1 MNIAG
6 KKQSGPGKKDGQPS
20 LGTFLRIIV
29 PLFLTF
35 ILFAV
40 CVFLIFVPSL
50 KHHLIEQKKAMVSDL
65 NDSNCTLTASLL
77 SEYHQRVLSGELTLE
92 DAQHRAM
99 DRIRNLRYGPKG
111 EAFFWIIDQHRR
123 VIVQPVMPW
132 LEGKDLSSLTS
143 PQVKQLIEE
152 CVRIANTQGSGCVKY
167 HEPSPSSMGKAFPGL
182 SYVRLFSPWKW
193 IIGTGIDVA
202 DITDHIDAISGR
214 IFRISAGF
222 LVTFLVLSLYITAQ
236 SILSE
241 RKREQMGKALRLD
254 SLRLKKLREL
264 NQMAEASLSDLTEF
278 SLSEAIQL
286 TQSQVGYLVFLTEDE
301 KEATLYTWSNDT
313 IQDCKIIDKNG
324 LCHQE
329 KTKLWTQTVRKRETI
344 IINDYQPKSEG
355 DKFPAGHIRIIRYMS
370 VPVFDRGRIVAV
382 AGVGNKAEDYND
394 SDIRQMNL
402 LMDGMWK
409 IIQRKASE
417 EALRQSE
424 ERYRL
429 LMENASDI
437 IWTLQLPD
445 MHFLY
450 VSPSVE
456 TILGYTPEQIQQL
469 GLKDINIIAPEYLD
483 RFIGMISE
491 EMAKEGDSEVDP
503 RRSWSTQ
510 VEQVRKDGSFVWT
523 EIKASF
529 LRDEAGRANRVLGVT
544 RDITQRRRI
553 ERRLQQ
559 SQKMEAIGTLA
570 GGIAHDFNNILS
582 SILGFTEL
590 ARLQCN
596 ADPDVIK
603 SLDKIYS
610 AGIRARD
617 LIRHILIFSRQQEI
631 RREPLVIMPL
641 VKECLTFI
649 RASIPKNIE
658 IIQKL
663 DAHDITVV
671 ADASQI
677 HQIIMNL
684 CTNAAHAMEGKN
696 GIIEVGLK
704 SIRIENWEEIRI
716 KGLDPGN
723 YIELSITDS
732 GCGIPKPV
740 MDRIYEPFFTTK
752 DKGQGTGMG
761 LSIVHGIV
769 KDMGGGISAYSE
781 PGKGSVFKIYLPAG
795 TGKGEST
802 VFPGLPL
809 TKESGRILMVD
820 DEEDIVI
827 SGRLILMTM
836 GYEVTGV
843 TDSLEALEI
852 FKKDPQAFDL
862 VLSDLTMPR
871 MTGIQLIREIRKLRR
886 DIPIIL
892 STGFSD
898 VTSAAAKKG
907 GAFAVIMKPLIA
919 RELAEAVRAAL
930 NPKTL

>member
-1 MNIAG
+1 MKIAD
-6 KKQSGPGKKDGQPS
+6 KKQFEPGKKVRQPT
-20 LGTFLRIIV
+20 LAIFLRIIV

-35 ILFAV
+35 ISFAL
-40 CVFLIFVPSL
+40 CIFLICIPSL
-50 KHHLIEQKKAMVSDL
+50 KHHLIEQKKTMVREL

-99 DRIRNLRYGPKG
+99 ERIRNLRYGPKG
-111 EAFFWIIDQHRR
+111 EAFFWIIDQDQR
-123 VIVQPVMPW
+123 VLVQPVMPW
-132 LEGKDLSSLTS
+132 LEGKAPSSLADS
-143 PQVKQLIEE
+143 PTKKMIVE
-152 CVRIANTQGSGCVKY
+152 CVRLSNTQGSGYVNY
-167 HEPSPSSMGKAFPGL
+167 QGVLPGSSGKTFPGL
-182 SYVRLFSPWKW
+182 SYVRLFRPWQW
-193 IIGTGIDVA
+193 IIGTGIEVA
-202 DITDHIDAISGR
+202 DVKDHIDAIAGR
-214 IFRISAGF
+214 IFRIFIGF
-222 LVTFLVLSLYITAQ
+222 LTIFLVLFLYITVQ

-241 RKREQMGKALRLD
+241 RKRGRVEKAHRLD
-254 SLRLKKLREL
+254 TLRLKKLREL

-313 IQDCKIIDKNG
+313 IQDCKVTDKKG
-324 LCHQE
+324 RCHQE
-329 KTKLWTQTVRKRETI
+329 RSKLWMQAVLERKTV
-344 IINDYQPKSEG
+344 IINDYHQKLEEN
-355 DKFPAGHIRIIRYMS
+355 KFPAGHIRITRYMN
-370 VPVFDRGRIVAV
+370 VPVFDSGRIVAV
-382 AGVGNKAEDYND
+382 AGVGNKAENYND

-424 ERYRL
+424 DRYRL

-445 MHFLY
+445 MNFLY
-450 VSPSVE
+450 VSLSVE
-456 TILGYTPEQIQQL
+456 TILGYTPEQIQKL
-469 GLKDINIIAPEYLD
+469 GLKDLIAPEYLD

-491 EMAKEGDSEVDP
+491 EMTKECDPDVDP

-510 VEQVRKDGSFVWT
+510 VEQVRKDGSLVWT

-529 LRDEAGRANRVLGVT
+529 LRDKAGRANRVLGVT
-544 RDITQRRRI
+544 RDITHRRRM
-553 ERRLQQ
+553 ESRLQQ
-559 SQKMEAIGTLA
+559 SQKMEAVGTLA

-582 SILGFTEL
+582 SILGFSEL

-596 ADPDVIK
+596 ADPEVIR

-617 LIRHILIFSRQQEI
+617 LIRHILVFSRQQEI
-631 RREPLVIMPL
+631 RREPLVIVPL
-641 VKECLTFI
+641 VKECLNFI
-649 RASIPKNIE
+649 RATVPKNIE
-658 IIQKL
+658 IIRNL
-663 DAHDITVV
+663 NAPHITVV

-684 CTNAAHAMEGKN
+684 CTNAVHAMEGKN
-696 GIIEVGLK
+696 GVLEVGLK
-704 SIRIENWEEIRI
+704 SVRIENWEEVQI

-732 GCGIPKPV
+732 GCGIPGSV
-740 MDRIYEPFFTTK
+740 IERIYEPFFTTK
-752 DKGQGTGMG
+752 AKGQGTGMG

-769 KDMGGGISAYSE
+769 KDMGGGISVYSE

-795 TGKGEST
+795 TGKEEST

-809 TKESGRILMVD
+809 TKETGRILMVD

-843 TDSLEALEI
+843 TNSLEALEI
-852 FKKDPQAFDL
+852 FKKDPLAFDL

-871 MTGIQLIREIRKLRR
+871 MTGIQLIREIRKLRK
-886 DIPIIL
+886 DIPVIL

-898 VTSAAAKKG
+898 VTSGAEKS
-907 GAFAVIMKPLIA
+907 GAFAVVMKPLIA
-919 RELAEAVRAAL
+919 RELVEMIRSAL
-930 NPKTL
+930 NPKTM